1 MHRPTLHAAL
11 IALACATS
19 AHAQQQDCIMGD
31 VTFITGDR
39 TEVLNLEIHERR
51 VEVPKGLYRKTVLPE
66 FGGVLAIYPANR
78 DGRSLMNSNLF
89 AADMMSF
96 DDTGKTINLM
106 VDTTAESLDSFRAGN
121 GMRFAAYLAGGTI
134 KAKGFTAETA
144 IFDVDCTDAK

>member
-1 MHRPTLHAAL
+1 MRRPALHAVL
-11 IALACATS
+11 IASICAS
-19 AHAQQQDCIMGD
+19 ATQAQDKDCLMGD

-51 VEVPKGLYRKTVLPE
+51 VEVPKGLYRKTELPE

-78 DGRSLMNSNLF
+78 DGRSLMNTNLF
-89 AADMMSF
+89 PADMMSF

-106 VDTTAESLDSFRAGN
+106 VDDSAEAVDRFPAGT

-134 KAKGFTAETA
+134 KAKGFTTQTV
-144 IFDVDCTDAK
+144 IFDVDCTEAK